1 VREGIGSHLAPA
13 GVRAGL
19 SSLSAALQAGRSC
32 ALTGLTGSAPA
43 LHLLLLQRELRRSFL
58 VVTPGDVETER
69 WERNLGTWRAWLGE
83 DRLRIDTL
91 PSLDADPYQGLSPHL
106 QVSCERVVAL
116 NHLLSGETALILVPA
131 RSLFYHV
138 PSPSLFAASRLVVRP
153 GESLS
158 PDRLCALLIP
168 AGYIRV
174 EHVSSPGEF
183 ARRGGIVDL
192 FLPQG
197 EVPCRLEFFGE
208 VIESIRSFNPETQR
222 SMEMLESAE
231 ILPVREIP
239 LESTP
244 LETLR
249 SRLLSGEGAGESGAR
264 RNEALLEEIRQ
275 EGHFPGIEA
284 FARLMDPDAPTV
296 PRFAPTA
303 LLVVDEPE
311 AVREEIRKG
320 WDEILSTFEFSEAFG
335 LPAPRE
341 VFADRESLER
351 TIAAA
356 PLVLSELPLTER
368 PGEWKVSCRPGR
380 SFQDRLPDL
389 ATELSAAAASGW
401 KVLLAVG
408 SHGRMERLGEILRD
422 LGEPATLV
430 EDPRAALPPAAA
442 RLIVPGHLEGGFSL
456 PDSGLMV
463 VAEREIFGE
472 IHEKEARRRKVGVF
486 SPDFRD
492 LKVGDPVVHADHGI
506 ARYAGVIRME
516 ENGRT
521 ADFMELHFE
530 GKDRL
535 FVPVERLDLVQRYSG
550 AGGHV
555 PKLDRL
561 GGVSWER
568 TKRKVRRAMRDMAEE
583 LLQLYAARK
592 AAPGHAF
599 GPDTPWQREFETSFP
614 YEETADQKKAI
625 EEVKSD
631 MESSLPMDR
640 LVCGDVGFGKTE
652 VALRAAFKSVMEG
665 KQVAILVPTTVL
677 AAQHLNTFRERFSGF
692 PVRVEVLS
700 RFRTPAEQRA
710 VAKELEQGKVDVII
724 GTHRLLSRDVKFK
737 DLGVLVVDE
746 EQRFGVAAKE
756 RIKQFKKNVDV
767 LAMSATPIPRTLQLS
782 LAGIRDLSV
791 IETPPKNRLA
801 IQTHIVPFRA
811 GVIAAALRNEMKR
824 GGQIYFVHNRVESIA
839 SMANLLRRIVPEA
852 RIAVAHGQ
860 MAERELER
868 TMLQFLQGESD
879 LLLSTTIIENGLD
892 IPRVNTILVNRADRF
907 GLAQLYQLRGRVG
920 RSDRRA
926 YAYLLVPPRT
936 LLAPVARK
944 RLKALQEFSDLG
956 SGFRIAAMDLEIR
969 GAGNLLGA
977 EQHGHIAA
985 VGFDTYCSLLERT
998 VQELKGEAVL
1008 PEVRTSIN
1016 LRTDIRLPEE
1026 YIPDFNQRLSL
1037 YKWISSAQ
1045 DRDELDRIREE
1056 MRDRYGKIP
1065 RQGENLFTLAE
1076 LRILAEKLRVAS
1088 LDYAGDRVSV
1098 RFAPDS
1104 SVAPQRLIEIVSK
1117 SPGAVLT
1124 PQGVLR
1130 LPVGASEEARVRG
1143 AQTLLKALL

>member
-1 VREGIGSHLAPA
+1 VTGGIESFLVPA
-13 GVRAGL
+13 AARAGL
-19 SSLSAALQAGRSC
+19 SRLAASLQSGGSC
-32 ALTGLTGSAPA
+32 ALTGLTGSARS

-58 VVTPGDVETER
+58 VVTTGDVETER
-69 WERNLGTWRAWLGE
+69 WEKDLKTWCAWLGL
-83 DRLRIDTL
+83 DLPRIDSL

-116 NHLLSGETALILVPA
+116 SHLQSAGPSLILVPA
-131 RSLFYHV
+131 RSLFFQV
-138 PSPSLFAASRLVVRP
+138 PSPALFASSRLTVVP
-153 GESLS
+153 GQALS
-158 PDRLCALLIP
+158 PDRLCALLLP
-168 AGYIRV
+168 AGYVRV

-183 ARRGGIVDL
+183 ARRGGVVDL
-192 FLPQG
+192 FLPQA
-197 EVPCRLEFFGE
+197 EVPCRMEFYGE
-208 VIESIRSFNPETQR
+208 EVESIRTFNPETQR
-222 SMEMLESAE
+222 SMEKLESVE
-231 ILPVREIP
+231 VLPVREIP
-239 LESTP
+239 LESAP
-244 LETLR
+244 LQALHASLA
-249 SRLLSGEGAGESGAR
+249 SRVEEAGAAR
-264 RNEALLEEIRQ
+264 REVLLEEIRQ
-275 EGHFPGIEA
+275 EGTFPGIEA
-284 FARLMDPDAPTV
+284 FAGLMDPGAV
-296 PRFAPTA
+296 SLPRFAPEA
-303 LLVVDEPE
+303 LLVVEEPA
-311 AVREEIRKG
+311 AVLEEIRKG
-320 WDEILSTFEFSEAFG
+320 WDEIVSTYEFSEAFG
-335 LPAPRE
+335 LPAPGE
-341 VFADRESLER
+341 VFVDRASLER
-351 TIAAA
+351 ALAAA

-368 PGEWKVSCRPGR
+368 PEEWKVSCRPGR
-380 SFQDRLPDL
+380 SYQDRLPDL
-389 ATELSAAAASGW
+389 AKELSAAAASGW
-401 KVLLAVG
+401 KALLAVG

-430 EDPRAALPPAAA
+430 EDPRAPVPAASA
-442 RLIVPGHLEGGFSL
+442 RLIAPGHLEGGFAL
-456 PDSGLMV
+456 PEAGLLV
-463 VAEREIFGE
+463 VAEQQIFGE
-472 IHEKEARRRKVGVF
+472 IHEKEARRRKLGVF

-492 LKVGDPVVHADHGI
+492 LKVGDAVVHADHGI
-506 ARYAGVIRME
+506 ARYAGVVRME

-550 AGGHV
+550 AGGRL

-561 GGVSWER
+561 GGVTWER
-568 TKRKVRRAMRDMAEE
+568 TKKKVRRAMRDMAEE

-614 YEETADQKKAI
+614 YEETADQQKAI
-625 EEVKSD
+625 QDVKSD

-652 VALRAAFKSVMEG
+652 VALRAAFKAVMEG
-665 KQVAILVPTTVL
+665 KQVAVLVPTTVL
-677 AAQHLNTFRERFSGF
+677 AAQHLSTFRERFSGF
-692 PVRVEVLS
+692 PVRVEMLS

-710 VAKELEQGKVDVII
+710 TAKDLEAGRVDVII

-811 GVIAAALRNEMKR
+811 GVITTALRNEVKR
-824 GGQIYFVHNRVESIA
+824 GGQVYFVHNRVESIA
-839 SMANLLRRIVPEA
+839 SMANLLRKIVPEA

-860 MAERELER
+860 MGEKELER
-868 TMLQFLQGESD
+868 TMLSFLSGESD
-879 LLLSTTIIENGLD
+879 VLLTTTIIENGLD

-944 RLKALQEFSDLG
+944 RLKSLQEFSELG

-985 VGFDTYCSLLERT
+985 VGFDTYCSLLERA
-998 VQELKGEAVL
+998 VQELKGEPVL

-1016 LRTDIRLPEE
+1016 LRMDIRIPEE

-1045 DRDELDRIREE
+1045 DRDELDRIRGE

-1065 RQGENLFTLAE
+1065 RQGESLFTLAE
-1076 LRILAEKLRVAS
+1076 LRVLAEKLRVATV
-1088 LDYAGDRVSV
+1088 DYSGEKVAV
-1098 RFAPDS
+1098 RFSTDS
-1104 SVAPQRLIEIVSK
+1104 PVLPQRLIEVVSGIR
-1117 SPGAVLT
+1117 GAVLT

-1130 LPVGASEEARVRG
+1130 LPVGPDEPARVERVR
-1143 AQTLLKALL
+1143 ALLKALI